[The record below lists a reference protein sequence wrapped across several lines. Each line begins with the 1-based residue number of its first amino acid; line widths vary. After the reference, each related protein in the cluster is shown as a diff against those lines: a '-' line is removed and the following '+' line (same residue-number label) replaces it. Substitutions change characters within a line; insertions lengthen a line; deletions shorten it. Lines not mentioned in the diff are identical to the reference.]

1 MTLKPN
7 EVERLRKKYPDR
19 VPLLLIKSSCSTI
32 DIPKNKFLVPS
43 SLTLGEFLQSI
54 RNLYKIPSE
63 KALFFYINNILPN
76 NSELVSVI
84 HERYKHEDGALHI
97 TYSEENTFG

>member
-1 MTLKPN
+1 MTLTSA

-19 VPLLLIKSSCSTI
+19 TPLLLLKNNNTTVEF
-32 DIPKNKFLVPS
+32 PKKKFLVPS

-54 RNLYKIPSE
+54 RNLYKIPPE
-63 KALFFYINNILPN
+63 KALFFYINDILPN